1 MGYKILVVDDEE
13 PIRELLEGFLEGQGH
28 TVVLASNGEEAL
40 LLAEKESP
48 HLIVLDVR
56 MPGLDGIET
65 CAALRANEKTR
76 AIPIILATAFRDV
89 LAEALEAGVD
99 DFVTK
104 PFHLA
109 ELLLRVQALLRV
121 RHLEDELERAAAYI
135 CELRRNLPGE

>member
-1 MGYKILVVDDEE
+1 MGYKILVVDDEAS
-13 PIRELLEGFLEGQGH
+13 IRDLLKGFLEGQGH
-28 TVVLASNGEEAL
+28 TVVPASNGKEAL

-48 HLIVLDVR
+48 HLIVLDVK
-56 MPGLDGIET
+56 MPELDGIKT
-65 CAALRANEKTR
+65 CVALRANEKTR

-135 CELRRNLPGE
+135 CELRRNLPGG